1 MNEPINSTLSFGI
14 NYLLF
19 IIFIFLISLFS
30 IFIKRYVYKLG
41 NYLSKTDEPIWKKIL
56 KSYIAYIIIGLPL
69 TIILLHKLIQDF
81 PDKDT
86 EVLLKNAIVIASV
99 ILVSIRILANPSYY
113 LNKNLDWDSAN
124 RDKGMFLGLLYGFF
138 FSSLLLISI
147 SKFIQLLNIGSY
159 SVTLSRS
166 SLTLLVSSTTFYF
179 SFLFLGSITGEF
191 ILHWLNPIVS
201 PGLLRTKNETEAI
214 KNGDK
219 TPMKLR
225 IFEFIPK
232 FDNIRLEKLFESLSL
247 DKDQKLKLIE
257 LLLII
262 GTLSATF
269 NLAKDW
275 IWLYM
280 LFALTSIIYFIIIQ
294 KDFQNKIFIYIIAIF
309 ISTIFSGIITGNLFV
324 TIVKD
329 PHVPPFIY
337 LILFIIYYIV
347 FSVIIFLALKK

>member
-1 MNEPINSTLSFGI
+1 
-14 NYLLF
+14 
-19 IIFIFLISLFS
+19 
-30 IFIKRYVYKLG
+30 
-41 NYLSKTDEPIWKKIL
+41 
-56 KSYIAYIIIGLPL
+56 
-69 TIILLHKLIQDF
+69 
-81 PDKDT
+81 
-86 EVLLKNAIVIASV
+86 
-99 ILVSIRILANPSYY
+99 
-113 LNKNLDWDSAN
+113 
-124 RDKGMFLGLLYGFF
+124 
-138 FSSLLLISI
+138 
-147 SKFIQLLNIGSY
+147 
-159 SVTLSRS
+159 
-166 SLTLLVSSTTFYF
+166 
-179 SFLFLGSITGEF
+179 
-191 ILHWLNPIVS
+191 
-201 PGLLRTKNETEAI
+201 
-214 KNGDK
+214 
-219 TPMKLR
+219 MKLR

-232 FDNIRLEKLFESLSL
+232 FDNIRLEKLFEILSL